1 MQVRSVQRAIHFVR
15 VGSSSVR
22 DSKNI
27 KSLVLLSPHCLS
39 LPLCKTY
46 RTQQRICRCLVAHKT
61 TCEAGVLSFCR
72 TSEVTSPVLLLLHPP
87 PLPPPPL
94 PFLGKRT
101 ACRRVLGACVL
112 YLLTS
117 IGPRLFSRHDACT
130 RVSLLPRLNSTM
142 NFLCSELAPKSISI
156 IVSCCA

>member
-1 MQVRSVQRAIHFVR
+1 MRPMQVRSVQRAIHFVR

-27 KSLVLLSPHCLS
+27 KSLVLLSPPCLS

-87 PLPPPPL
+87 PLPPPA
-94 PFLGKRT
+94 R
-101 ACRRVLGACVL
+101 
-112 YLLTS
+112 
-117 IGPRLFSRHDACT
+117 
-130 RVSLLPRLNSTM
+130 SL
-142 NFLCSELAPKSISI
+142 
-156 IVSCCA
+156 SCCARRYTARLCRQCRWVFKLCTQGDEATRLWAHFCYANFHTQVHNSP